1 MTEAQQDSFAPLCPD
16 FVIELRSRQD
26 RLAVL
31 QEKMQEY
38 VENGAQLGWLIDPLE
53 KRVHIYRPDPSVPDP
68 SVEVLDD
75 PASLDGE
82 PVLPGFVLSVREL
95 W

>member
-1 MTEAQQDSFAPLCPD
+1 MTEAKQDGFAPLCPD
-16 FVIELRSRQD
+16 FVIVLRSQQD

-53 KRVHIYRPDPSVPDP
+53 KRVHIYRPDQ

-75 PASLDGE
+75 QPSLDGE
-82 PVLPGFVLSVREL
+82 PVLPGFALSVREL